1 MRLIVLIRCPPHS
14 GSGGGQAGSW
24 IALKKCLFHGPIKL
38 AHPHSATSL
47 MLPALSAGGT
57 SALLASLRM
66 RASTQP
72 KRQKYFFISL
82 FLRLLFA
89 IFNVNH
95 VELVGKAGG

>member
-1 MRLIVLIRCPPHS
+1 
-14 GSGGGQAGSW
+14 
-24 IALKKCLFHGPIKL
+24 
-38 AHPHSATSL
+38 
-47 MLPALSAGGT
+47 
-57 SALLASLRM
+57 M

-95 VELVGKAGG
+95 VEIVGKAGG

>member
-1 MRLIVLIRCPPHS
+1 MTKEKTQGDELSAIGPEKVFVS
-14 GSGGGQAGSW
+14 
-24 IALKKCLFHGPIKL
+24 FGPIKL
-38 AHPHSATSL
+38 ANPHSATSS
-47 MLPALSAGGT
+47 MLPALSAGGR
-57 SALLASLRM
+57 SVLLASLRM